1 MSIIQKVVSILLT
14 FVGRQIFLRVLT
26 VEYLGINGLFVNI
39 ISMLSLADLGLAT
52 AMSFSFYKPLADKN
66 EEKLAALVG
75 FYRKIYNYIA
85 AFVAVAGLAL
95 TPFLKYII
103 NLESDIP
110 YIEVYYLIALANTVV
125 SYLFVYKATVITAD
139 QNSSIVTKYYVW
151 TSIMVMLLQ
160 IAILLT
166 TGSFMAFSLATIIG
180 TLGNNLLISG
190 KAKRMYPFIQRK
202 VPLEAGDR
210 KDILNN
216 IKSMFIYKIS
226 NVVYKGTDNIFISAI
241 ISTAI
246 VGKYEN
252 YRLAVTNL
260 SMFAFMIFTSL
271 TPSIGNMIAKERP
284 GKHMRVFTM
293 MQTVSYWLGGFFV
306 FCLFFLLDDFVV
318 LWLGAGFVF
327 DSSTK
332 IAILLHFYLSIA
344 LYPIIAFREATGMY
358 QKTKYAM
365 VAAAVLKIALS
376 IVMGIYFGLAGIV
389 FATTISKLLTY
400 AWYEPKILFRDHLDG
415 KASGYLAGHVIN
427 LVMLCACIAFTY
439 FVFPWKESAGWL
451 EWLLRG
457 FACTIAINAVYLLR
471 YFRSPELK
479 DIAGKIFGLLKK
491 ISKNNKTPLG
501 Q

>member
-14 FVGRQIFLRVLT
+14 FIGRQIFLRVLT

-52 AMSFSFYKPLADKN
+52 AMSFSFYKPLAEKD
-66 EEKLAALVG
+66 EDKLAALVG
-75 FYRKIYNYIA
+75 FYRKIYNIIA

-103 NLESDIP
+103 NLESEIP
-110 YIEVYYLIALANTVV
+110 NIEIYYMIALANTVV

-139 QNSSIVTKYYVW
+139 QHSSIVTKYYVW
-151 TSIMVMLLQ
+151 TSIMVILLQ

-166 TGSFMAFSLATIIG
+166 TGSFMAYSLATILG
-180 TLGNNLLISG
+180 TLGNNLFISA
-190 KAKRMYPFIQRK
+190 KANRMYPFIKRK
-202 VPLEAGDR
+202 VRLNADDR
-210 KDILNN
+210 KDILKN
-216 IKSMFIYKIS
+216 IKSMFLYKIS

-260 SMFAFMIFTSL
+260 SMFAFMIFNNL
-271 TPSIGNMIAKERP
+271 TPSIGNLIAKERRE
-284 GKHMRVFTM
+284 KQTRVFSM
-293 MQTVSYWLGGFFV
+293 MQTVSYWIGGFFV

-318 LWLGAGFVF
+318 LWLGREFVF
-327 DSSTK
+327 DMVTK
-332 IAILLHFYLSIA
+332 IAILLNFYLSIA

-365 VAAAVLKIALS
+365 VAAAILKIALS
-376 IVMGIYFGLAGIV
+376 IIMGMYFGLAGIV
-389 FATTISKLLTY
+389 YATTISKLLTY
-400 AWYEPKILFRDHLDG
+400 AWYEPKILFRDHLGG

-427 LVMLCACIAFTY
+427 LAILCACIALTF
-439 FVFPWKESAGWL
+439 FLFEWKESAGWL
-451 EWLLRG
+451 EWILRG
-457 FACTIAINAVYLLR
+457 AASTLAINAVYLLR

-479 DIAGKIFGLLKK
+479 DIVSKTSELLKK
-491 ISKNNKTPLG
+491 VFKKNNMPIG